1 MGDPVSGMYTVDP
14 IVVYDPLEGAENS
27 NVARSCFAWSSIR
40 WVFAQSYM
48 TLSSVVEM
56 SASNTTGMNGVKT
69 RETSLPTKDANGNPL
84 AAAGAELWSRPYIHD
99 DSGNVIVDPSSSLL
113 ELLLAF

>member
-1 MGDPVSGMYTVDP
+1 MTVDP
-14 IVVYDPLEGAENS
+14 IVVYDPLEGAENN

-56 SASNTTGMNGVKT
+56 SAGNTPGQNESNRANQAANTGMNGAATEYTPAVS
-69 RETSLPTKDANGNPL
+69 EAWNGP
-84 AAAGAELWSRPYIHD
+84 GHD
-99 DSGNVIVDPSSSLL
+99 ESGNMMVDPSSSLL
-113 ELLLAF
+113 ELLLSV